1 MSSSNHLPIVSVG
14 VPSYNRVESLERAID
29 SILAQTYQHLEIVIS
44 DNAST
49 DQTEDYVRE
58 LMKREPRVRYYRQP
72 VNFGLARNFEYV
84 LEKATG
90 KYFIFLADDDTFEP
104 ETIEKY
110 VDFMEANPDYSL
122 VSGDFDLVD
131 EGKLIFR
138 ELAVDYG
145 GSIPILRTL
154 KFYAEVTL
162 GSIFHGLMRREQG
175 QRIPFYSTLGAAWHF
190 VASLVYQGKVKR
202 LDFVGYNKEAG
213 GVSAGFHGYARNLGE
228 KKIWGYFPILKAAK
242 DTISE
247 IGWSN
252 RVYHDLNPLVRVI
265 AGCAG
270 CLLILGHYGLVIK
283 PRTWA
288 GKILR
293 TLHIKTPNERRF
305 QKLTTNLS
313 QEQKT
318 QASS

>member
-1 MSSSNHLPIVSVG
+1 
-14 VPSYNRVESLERAID
+14 
-29 SILAQTYQHLEIVIS
+29 
-44 DNAST
+44 
-49 DQTEDYVRE
+49 
-58 LMKREPRVRYYRQP
+58 MKNEPRIRYYRQAK
-72 VNFGLARNFEYV
+72 NFGLARNFEYV
-84 LEKATG
+84 LQQATG

-110 VDFMEANPDYSL
+110 VAFMEANPDYSL
-122 VSGDFDLVD
+122 VSGDFDLVED
-131 EGKLIFR
+131 GNVIFR
-138 ELAVDYG
+138 ELAVDYK

-202 LDFVGYNKEAG
+202 LDFVGYNKTGG

-228 KKIWGYFPILKAAK
+228 KKIWGYFPMIKAAK
-242 DTISE
+242 DIISE

-252 RVYHDLNPLVRVI
+252 KVYHTLNPLARI
-265 AGCAG
+265 LAGCAG
-270 CLLILGHYGLVIK
+270 CLLLLGHYWLVII

-293 TLHIKTPNERRF
+293 MLHIKTPNQRQF
-305 QKLTTNLS
+305 QKLTSNS
-313 QEQKT
+313 SKEQKKH
-318 QASS
+318 ASI

>member
-1 MSSSNHLPIVSVG
+1 MSSVNYLPLVSVG
-14 VPSYNRVESLERAID
+14 VPTYNRVKSLERAID
-29 SILAQTYQHLEIVIS
+29 SILAQTYQNLEIVIS

-49 DQTEDYVRE
+49 DQTEGFVNT
-58 LMKREPRVRYYRQP
+58 LMKNEPRIRYYRQAK
-72 VNFGLARNFEYV
+72 NFGLARNFEYV
-84 LEKATG
+84 LQQATG

-110 VDFMEANPDYSL
+110 VAFMEANPDYSL
-122 VSGDFDLVD
+122 VSGDFDLVED
-131 EGKLIFR
+131 GNVIFR
-138 ELAVDYG
+138 ELAVDYK

-202 LDFVGYNKEAG
+202 LDFVGYNKTGG

-228 KKIWGYFPILKAAK
+228 KKIWGYFPMIKAAK
-242 DTISE
+242 DIISE

-252 RVYHDLNPLVRVI
+252 KVYHTLNPLARI
-265 AGCAG
+265 LAGCAG
-270 CLLILGHYGLVIK
+270 CLLLLGHYWLVII

-293 TLHIKTPNERRF
+293 MLHIKTPNQRQF
-305 QKLTTNLS
+305 QKLTSNS
-313 QEQKT
+313 SKEQKKH
-318 QASS
+318 ASI